1 MKTLITGG
9 TGSLGPELSKFIIK
23 NYKPKKIIDYGSYE
37 DLKKYLYIGDFYTT
51 YKLMLENPEEVISKI
66 TNAQTYINEHYTPK
80 AIGLKWKRVYDRL
93 HK

>member
-1 MKTLITGG
+1 MTSQIT
-9 TGSLGPELSKFIIK
+9 
-23 NYKPKKIIDYGSYE
+23 NADYHFVNQ
-37 DLKKYLYIGDFYTT
+37 LLL
-51 YKLMLENPEEVISKI
+51 KLMLENPEEVISKI